1 MATTPLQVAIIGA
14 GIAGLTA
21 ALSLRQALPDK
32 PIHITIYEKAVEL
45 REIGASIGL
54 NPSGLRVLDKLGVNA
69 ALDGSIS
76 YRQRGEWP
84 MIYRHWLTNEEL
96 GHDEYRDKVE
106 ERHRMGRF
114 HRAHLQAALVQAV
127 REIGAVEIH
136 LGARIAG
143 VEVDREGA
151 PAIIS
156 FENGDRIKADLIL
169 GADGIHSKV
178 RQAFAAHHELKWTGQ
193 VAFRSAFDVSLV
205 ENIDELP
212 DDAIFWVGHE
222 RTIFA
227 SRLGKNQY
235 TVVGSYIADPDDPTS
250 PFYNARWSG
259 PGDVEF
265 LRSLYKGWHPVVES
279 IVNAV
284 PYTKT
289 YPNHSGT
296 VLPSLVFDG
305 RIALLGDAAHTH
317 GGAFA
322 AGGSLAINDAYA
334 LALSLAHVWPK
345 EGTPTRAQLRRALTF
360 YDETR
365 RPLVTRVL
373 DLVHGAAQKKRWTGA
388 NAKNGEEETD
398 QELRGRIANRPDM
411 TWLTEHDVEAEFREL
426 ISHERNGTVTAAPG
440 PFNKKHADE

>member
-1 MATTPLQVAIIGA
+1 MGGTPFRIAIIGA

-21 ALSLRQALPDK
+21 ALSIRKLLPGQN
-32 PIHITIYEKAVEL
+32 IHITIYDKATEL

-54 NPSGLRVLDKLGVNA
+54 NPSGLRVLDKLGVDA

-76 YRQRGEWP
+76 FRQRGEWP

-96 GHDEYRDKVE
+96 GHDEVKGQVD

-127 REIGAVEIH
+127 KDVGGVEIH
-136 LGARIAG
+136 LGVRIVAVKIEG
-143 VEVDREGA
+143 EGA
-151 PAIIS
+151 PAVIT
-156 FENGDRIKADLIL
+156 FEDGNEIEADLVL
-169 GADGIHSKV
+169 GADGVHSRV
-178 RQAFAAHHELKWTGQ
+178 RQAFASQHELKWTGQ

-205 ENIDELP
+205 NDIDGLP
-212 DDAIFWVGHE
+212 EDAIFWVGHE
-222 RTIFA
+222 RTLFT
-227 SRLGKNQY
+227 SRLGKSQY
-235 TVVGSYIADPDDPTS
+235 TVVGSYIADPEDLSS
-250 PFYNARWSG
+250 PYRNAQWNG

-265 LRSLYKGWHPVVES
+265 LRSLYKGWNPVVEA

-289 YPNHSGT
+289 YPNHAGT
-296 VLPSLVFDG
+296 ALPSLVFEG
-305 RIALLGDAAHTH
+305 RTALLGDAAHTH

-334 LALSLAHVWPK
+334 LALALAHVWPHGEK
-345 EGTPTRAQLRRALTF
+345 PTPKQLERALDI

-373 DLVHGAAQKKRWTGA
+373 DLVHEAAQKRRWTGA
-388 NAKNGEEETD
+388 RGSAQENKETD
-398 QELRGRIANRPDM
+398 EELRIRIANRPDM
-411 TWLTEHDVEAEFREL
+411 TWLTEHDVEAEFDRVV
-426 ISHERNGTVTAAPG
+426 SHEKNGTDLIT
-440 PFNKKHADE
+440 